1 MWLETMDSMQLTHAS
16 GQPDPTAES
25 HDIRP
30 GRLLYFLRSTIRARR
45 SYLKER

>member
-16 GQPDPTAES
+16 AQPDPMAES

-30 GRLLYFLRSTIRARR
+30 GRLLIFPAIDNSGTA
-45 SYLKER
+45 